1 MPLSKDILRDL
12 HEENQN
18 LKNENQL
25 LLADIGKLRQSIRS
39 VYKLQ
44 NELEGITAEAHPI
57 ELINAILS
65 SALEAVNC
73 KNGSLMLLDEDTG
86 ELVFVHV
93 LGSAAEKLVGYRL
106 SPGEGIANWVIN
118 TKRPKLVLNAQDE
131 LHFSPLV
138 DQLASFLTTSLICV
152 PLIATQRVLGAIE
165 VVLTSGDSFRQEDV
179 EVMMLVAHLASLA
192 IVRVEQGMPS

>member
-1 MPLSKDILRDL
+1 MPLSTDFLRDL
-12 HEENQN
+12 HEENHR
-18 LKNENQL
+18 LKNENQS

-39 VYKLQ
+39 VFKLQ
-44 NELEGITAEAHPI
+44 NELDRITAQADPFEF
-57 ELINAILS
+57 INAILRT
-65 SALEAVNC
+65 ALEAVNC
-73 KNGSLMLLDEDTG
+73 KDGSLMLLDEDTG

-93 LGSAAEKLVGYRL
+93 LGSAAEKLIGYRL

-118 TKRPKLVLNAQDE
+118 TQRPKLVLNAQDE

-152 PLIATQRVLGAIE
+152 PLMAAQRVLGAIE
-165 VVLTSGDSFRQEDV
+165 VVNTSGDPFRQEDL
-179 EVMMLVAHLASLA
+179 EVMSLVAHLASLA